1 MPTKGRRRQPVD
13 ACADVEREG
22 QELPQSG
29 SNVGE
34 ASVPGELDF
43 FDYLDS
49 LTAEQWGDRIIY
61 IYRQD
66 PPLHNPGN
74 GHYIEKVPHA
84 IDEEYIKARHGGGR
98 YLVFVKNVRAKA
110 RERSKL
116 VVIEGAPKLLDTQS
130 IVDPR
135 TKQPRRSPD
144 AGPGHDEGTIAD
156 VITEVITVV
165 QSQKVPAEEA
175 IKAAMETLGAVQK
188 AALDVVLNAA
198 TAQAKVVH
206 ELLFGQIDGSRA
218 LGSELGG
225 LLFKAVE
232 PSPEII
238 NSFADELTQ
247 VLSSAEAVLSG
258 PLRQSIPPAAP
269 VRSLQES
276 QPTTVPDGALPQP
289 AGEPQQLTESQLLN
303 AILLAIADGY
313 SAGQIGN
320 AVSHSIRVRY
330 PGAVP
335 TMQKYLAM
343 DDFLVL
349 MWMRQQPAMAEIAKD
364 TGFAQFYAELKA
376 GLMKASI
383 PEDISVSRPHD

>member
-1 MPTKGRRRQPVD
+1 MPTKRRRRQLPPVD
-13 ACADVEREG
+13 AGADVEREG

-34 ASVPGELDF
+34 GSVPGELDF

-61 IYRQD
+61 INRQD
-66 PPLHNPGN
+66 PAVHNPGN

-98 YLVFVKNVRAKA
+98 YLVFVKNVRTKA
-110 RERSKL
+110 RERSKI
-116 VVIEGAPKLLDTQS
+116 VVIEGAPKLVATQTM
-130 IVDPR
+130 VGRR
-135 TKQPRRSPD
+135 TKQPRTSPD

-156 VITEVITVV
+156 VLTKVI
-165 QSQKVPAEEA
+165 QAQKVPAEEA
-175 IKAAMETLGAVQK
+175 IKAAMETLGAAQK

-198 TAQAKVVH
+198 TAQAEVVH
-206 ELLFGQIDGSRA
+206 KLLLGQIDGSRA

-232 PSPEII
+232 RSPEII
-238 NSFADELTQ
+238 DSFATGLTQ

-269 VRSLQES
+269 VRSPQES
-276 QPTTVPDGALPQP
+276 QPTAVPDGALPQP
-289 AGEPQQLTESQLLN
+289 APEPQQLTEFQLLN
-303 AILLAIADGY
+303 AILLAIADEY
-313 SAGQIGN
+313 SAGQTGN
-320 AVSHSIRVRY
+320 AVSRRIRVLY
-330 PGAVP
+330 PAAVP

-364 TGFAQFYAELKA
+364 KGFAQFYAELKA
-376 GLMKASI
+376 GIM
-383 PEDISVSRPHD
+383 

>member
-1 MPTKGRRRQPVD
+1 MPTKGRRRQPPSVD

-34 ASVPGELDF
+34 GSVPVELDF

-74 GHYIEKVPHA
+74 RHYIEKVPLA

-98 YLVFVKNVRAKA
+98 YLVFVKNVRAKR
-110 RERSKL
+110 RERRKL

-130 IVDPR
+130 MVDPR
-135 TKQPRRSPD
+135 TKQPRTSPD

-188 AALDVVLNAA
+188 TALDVVLSAA
-198 TAQAKVVH
+198 TAQAEVVH
-206 ELLFGQIDGSRA
+206 ELLLGQIDGSRA
-218 LGSELGG
+218 LESALGG
-225 LLFKAVE
+225 LLFEAVE
-232 PSPEII
+232 RSPEII
-238 NSFADELTQ
+238 NSFATGLTQ

-269 VRSLQES
+269 VRPPQES
-276 QPTTVPDGALPQP
+276 KPTAVPDGALPQP
-289 AGEPQQLTESQLLN
+289 APEPQQLTESQLLN
-303 AILLAIADGY
+303 AILLC
-313 SAGQIGN
+313 
-320 AVSHSIRVRY
+320 
-330 PGAVP
+330 
-335 TMQKYLAM
+335 
-343 DDFLVL
+343 
-349 MWMRQQPAMAEIAKD
+349 
-364 TGFAQFYAELKA
+364 
-376 GLMKASI
+376 
-383 PEDISVSRPHD
+383 

>member
-1 MPTKGRRRQPVD
+1 MPTKRRRRQLPPAD

-22 QELPQSG
+22 HELPQSG

-34 ASVPGELDF
+34 GSVPGELHF

-66 PPLHNPGN
+66 PPAHNPGN
-74 GHYIEKVPHA
+74 GHYIEKIPHA
-84 IDEEYIKARHGGGR
+84 IDEEYITARHGGGR
-98 YLVFVKNVRAKA
+98 YLVFVKNVRTKG
-110 RERSKL
+110 RERSQI
-116 VVIEGAPKLLDTQS
+116 VVIEGA
-130 IVDPR
+130 
-135 TKQPRRSPD
+135 D
-144 AGPGHDEGTIAD
+144 AGPGYDEGTIAD

-188 AALDVVLNAA
+188 TALDVVLNAA
-198 TAQAKVVH
+198 TAQAEVVH

-225 LLFKAVE
+225 LLFEAME
-232 PSPEII
+232 RSPEIV
-238 NSFADELTQ
+238 NSFATGLTQ

-269 VRSLQES
+269 VRPPQES
-276 QPTTVPDGALPQP
+276 QPTAVPDGALPQP
-289 AGEPQQLTESQLLN
+289 APEPQQLTESQMLN

-313 SAGQIGN
+313 SAGQTGN
-320 AVSHSIRVRY
+320 AVSGSIRVLY
-330 PGAVP
+330 PAAVP

-364 TGFAQFYAELKA
+364 TGFAQFYAELKV
-376 GLMKASI
+376 GILKKY
-383 PEDISVSRPHD
+383 DSRVYTGPGDRVRSFTSANQKFSRTKP